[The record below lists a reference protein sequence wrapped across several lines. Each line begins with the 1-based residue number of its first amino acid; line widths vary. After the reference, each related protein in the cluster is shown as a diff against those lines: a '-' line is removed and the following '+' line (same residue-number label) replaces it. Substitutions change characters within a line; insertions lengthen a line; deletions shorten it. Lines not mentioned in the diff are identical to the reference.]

1 MNTTNRWAGA
11 VLLMLTAQWCAGA
24 GAAWADAKAGTGA
37 DAPATELK
45 ETDMSHTGKTPEGGT
60 VTVPWKL
67 LGGAVGN
74 QTVNGVRVELFVL
87 EAQDP
92 DKLKPGD
99 PNHAF
104 TVTLKDDKSGE
115 FLKQGDVSIDVSAG
129 AGPARHTSM
138 GLRSDGIFRGGVSLP
153 QPGEYRLTIAFNAE
167 GRKGKADFPYEYRRS
182 TGPTPAHQ
190 HQH

>member
-1 MNTTNRWAGA
+1 MKMTLRWMAA
-11 VLLMLTAQWCAGA
+11 ALVMLAALATGA
-24 GAAWADAKAGTGA
+24 GAAQQDAKPAAAGVPA
-37 DAPATELK
+37 DLT

-87 EAQDP
+87 EAQDM
-92 DKLKPGD
+92 DKIKPGA

-115 FLKQGDVSIDVSAG
+115 FIKHGAVWIHVAAG
-129 AGPARHTSM
+129 AVPAHRTAMNSP
-138 GLRSDGIFRGGVSLP
+138 SEGIFRGGVSLP
-153 QPGEYRLTIAFNAE
+153 QPGAYRLTVAFNAA
-167 GRKGKADFPYEYRRS
+167 GRKGRTDFAYEYRRP
-182 TGPTPAHQ
+182 TGPAAAHQ